1 MRVSVRDYGR
11 GIPLGSLVDAVSM
24 LNTGGKYDTKAFK
37 KSVGLNG
44 VGAKAVNAL
53 SSHFIARSVRD
64 GQMREAV
71 FAKGE
76 LISDTTQSTE
86 EEMVLIFSLS
96 PITPCF

>member
-1 MRVSVRDYGR
+1 M
-11 GIPLGSLVDAVSM
+11 
-24 LNTGGKYDTKAFK
+24 
-37 KSVGLNG
+37 NG